1 MSGISGETSLTTRER
16 IYEAALRA
24 ARVLLR
30 PVESVGSRVHRGMQ
44 GRRDALPALERW
56 AAAHRDPERP
66 LVWLHAPSVGE
77 GLMAGAIAGALRR
90 ERPGVQIVFTH
101 FSTSAEQLGSRLEV
115 DVSAYLPWDTRADA
129 ARAIDAVRPDAIAFV
144 RTEIWPVLAAVA
156 ADRGVPLALV
166 NAVVS
171 ESSRRMRA
179 PAKFLLG
186 PAYRRL
192 NVLGAITREDA
203 DRFVDLGVRPE
214 RVRVTGDAR
223 FDQVV
228 ERVQRTSSTSSPL
241 LERLQ
246 GADRPTLVAGSTWP
260 VDEERLVPA
269 VSEPV
274 RKDRLRLIIAP
285 HEPSEEHLATLEG
298 TLTAARLPHR
308 RLAEFEGAAAAA
320 GSDDDGASVII
331 VDRTGVLA
339 DLYALAEIAY
349 VGGGFHGAGLHSV
362 VEPAAY
368 GVPVIFGPHHGNARE
383 AADLVREG
391 AGIEVA
397 GIPLLEERVRE
408 LLEDDA
414 GRRTVGERAAAY
426 VRSRLGG
433 AAANAALTMEL
444 LDGGGAA
451 GSGTDG

>member
-1 MSGISGETSLTTRER
+1 MSGVSAETSLTARER
-16 IYEAALRA
+16 VYEAAVRT

-30 PVESVGSRVHRGMQ
+30 PVERVGSRVNRGMQ

-56 AAAHRDPERP
+56 AAAHRKPERP

-129 ARAIDAVRPDAIAFV
+129 ARALDAVRPDAIAFV
-144 RTEIWPVLAAVA
+144 RTEIWPVLTCVA
-156 ADRGVPLALV
+156 ADRGVPIALV

-171 ESSRRMRA
+171 ASSGRMRA

-192 NVLGAITREDA
+192 NALGAITREDA
-203 DRFVDLGVRPE
+203 DRFVGLGVRTE

-246 GADRPTLVAGSTWP
+246 NPDRPTLVAGSTWP
-260 VDEERLVPA
+260 ADEERLIPA
-269 VSEPV
+269 ISHPV
-274 RKDRLRLIIAP
+274 REGRLRLIIAP

-298 TLTAARLPHR
+298 TLTAEGLAHR

-320 GSDDDGASVII
+320 GADDDDASVIV

-349 VGGGFHGAGLHSV
+349 VGGGFHSAGLHSV

-368 GVPVIFGPHHGNARE
+368 GVPVIFGPSHGNARE

-397 GIPLLEERVRE
+397 GIPFLEECVRE
-408 LLEDDA
+408 LLEDED
-414 GRRTVGERAAAY
+414 GRSTIGERAAAY

-433 AAANAALTMEL
+433 AAANAALTLEL
-444 LDGGGAA
+444 LDGRRAP
-451 GSGTDG
+451 GSATDG